1 MTRVHIFISLTSDLT
16 NEQTNN
22 KQNRQNEIKQIRSG
36 LRAIVAA
43 ISVALGLQ
51 LGVPRITRVHIFVS
65 KTSDLTNK
73 QTINKIMQI
82 RLQQGV
88 PKITRAYIY
97 SPFMSVT
104 SHLTNKL
111 TKQNNLIYHSLRDQI
126 SAEGNCCLSDFS
138 RVSHKYQGLEMVVKW
153 NFVGPK
159 FWATPSTS

>member
-1 MTRVHIFISLTSDLT
+1 
-16 NEQTNN
+16 
-22 KQNRQNEIKQIRSG
+22 
-36 LRAIVAA
+36 
-43 ISVALGLQ
+43 
-51 LGVPRITRVHIFVS
+51 
-65 KTSDLTNK
+65 
-73 QTINKIMQI
+73 MQI

-138 RVSHKYQGLEMVVKW
+138 CVSLKDQGLEMVVKW
-153 NFVGPK
+153 TFVGCN
-159 FWATPSTS
+159 FWATPSIGQLISKWFFGVINFLQKTNKQIQLYYYDTLGCLVIVRFLEEIDNPKKTF